1 MARDRDD
8 DRRDEDDDR
17 PRRSPR
23 RDNDDD
29 RPQRRSSRDSEDSS
43 SSAKKLNVCGLI
55 GLILG
60 IPSLIVTFFPCC
72 GWFALPGVIASL
84 VLGIVGMVLA
94 KGSNGRM
101 GGGLAIASLV
111 LGAIGLLISIV
122 WLVFFSVAAVTA
134 PTTPGGSTGT
144 PVSATDPVAASV
156 TALELSKEYKD
167 NEVAANAKYKGKVV
181 EVTGKVKSVS
191 DTKVELEGFN
201 FADVDCNF
209 GSSQQ
214 ASVSNLKVGSTATIR
229 GRCAGEVIFD
239 VELND
244 CIVMPGGPGKPAD
257 GANKGA
263 GDGALK
269 VTATELAKAYEE
281 DEEAADK
288 KYKGK
293 VLEVTGNVWRNQLYT
308 QPEKPTVTLGVNDD
322 SVVDCQVDEKTK
334 SDLVSLK
341 LKQTITF
348 RGKCAGKDTAVV
360 LEGCVQVK

>member
-8 DRRDEDDDR
+8 DRRDEDEDR

-29 RPQRRSSRDSEDSS
+29 RPQRRSSRDSEGSS

-94 KGSNGRM
+94 KGSHGRM

-134 PTTPGGSTGT
+134 PTIPGGSTGT
-144 PVSATDPVAASV
+144 PVSSTDPVAASV

-167 NEVAANAKYKGKVV
+167 NEDAANTKYRGKVV
-181 EVTGKVKSVS
+181 EVTGKVKNAS

-209 GSSQQ
+209 DSSQR
-214 ASVSNLKVGSTATIR
+214 ASVSNLKVGSTVTIR

-244 CIVMPGGPGKPAD
+244 CIVMPGGPNKPVD
-257 GANKGA
+257 GVNKGA

-269 VTATELAKAYEE
+269 VTAGVLAKAFTDNLVGANAKYG
-281 DEEAADK
+281 DK
-288 KYKGK
+288 Q
-293 VLEVTGNVWRNQLYT
+293 VEVTGVVHSVDVDD
-308 QPEKPTVTLGVNDD
+308 PDSPTVFFG
-322 SVVDCQVDEKTK
+322 QQTK
-334 SDLVSLK
+334 DIECRFGKGSLK
-341 LKQTITF
+341 PQSGVIPGKTVTI
-348 RGKCAGKDTAVV
+348 RGKCVGNDDGPVV
-360 LEGCVQVK
+360 LEDCTLVK